1 MINFIVRK
9 SVLTTCLFLGVYY
22 FLMEFYY
29 QYFIVPDY
37 ARFGFNMNLNMGKYI
52 ETKFL
57 FVIIL
62 GISIF
67 VSRVSEFIYSI
78 IVFLVIFFLV
88 PSLITYSFSD
98 QLAGPLYAIVIM
110 MVSISVISVR
120 RIKMPYLKSSKLSFG
135 IVMLAMIVFLIPILL
150 KFGVYLNVSNLLLQD
165 VYDTRDLFDENAST
179 LMNYLFNWL
188 IKAVVPVAMIYF
200 LINKR
205 YWYAGISFLI
215 MLYLYSI
222 SGNKLVYITSF
233 VMLFFFI
240 VGRDYIHKS
249 NIISLVLIA
258 GLLTILVV
266 DYSFKSELKGI
277 FVMRMLFLPSY
288 LNYYYFDFFN
298 GAPLYFAESHFFN
311 LFSTYPYDKP
321 IGFIIAQA
329 YIKTNDMNANNGLIG
344 DGFMNLGYAGVG
356 LSIFV
361 VTLIFLFFNS
371 IRPDARYL
379 GIFFVMIFLF
389 LSVPLLSMFITGG
402 LWILFLMGLTIMRS
416 QKSVSAAV

>member
-1 MINFIVRK
+1 MMSYTIRK
-9 SVLTTCLFLGVYY
+9 SVFTTGFALALYY

-37 ARFGFNMNLNMGKYI
+37 ARFGFNLNLNFEKYI

-57 FVIIL
+57 FIIIL
-62 GISIF
+62 GILVY

-78 IVFLVIFFLV
+78 IIFLIIFFLV

-98 QLAGPLYAIVIM
+98 QLADPLYSIIIM
-110 MVSISVISVR
+110 VVSLSVISTHR
-120 RIKMPYLKSSKLSFG
+120 LKIPYLKSSKLSFG
-135 IVMLAMIVFLIPILL
+135 IVMLAMIILLIPILL
-150 KFGVYLNVSNLLLQD
+150 KFGVYLNVSNLLLKD
-165 VYDTRDLFDENAST
+165 VYNTRDLFDENAST

-200 LINKR
+200 LINKHYR
-205 YWYAGISFLI
+205 YAGLSFII

-240 VGRDYIHKS
+240 SGKDYIDKCK
-249 NIISLVLIA
+249 IISVMLIV

-266 DYSFKSELKGI
+266 DYSFNSELKGI

-298 GAPLYFAESHFFN
+298 GTPLYFAESHFFN

-321 IGFIIAQA
+321 IGYIIAQN
-329 YIKTNDMNANNGLIG
+329 YIHVNDMNANNGLIG

-361 VTLIFLFFNS
+361 VTLIFQFFNS
-371 IRPDARYL
+371 IQPDARYL

-402 LWILFLMGLTIMRS
+402 LWILFLMGITIMRKTGS
-416 QKSVSAAV
+416 SSAIE